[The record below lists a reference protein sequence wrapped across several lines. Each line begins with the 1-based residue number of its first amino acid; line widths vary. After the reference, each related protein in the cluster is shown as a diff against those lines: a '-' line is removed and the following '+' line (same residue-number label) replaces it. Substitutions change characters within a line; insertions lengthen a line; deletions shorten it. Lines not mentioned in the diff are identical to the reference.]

1 MNSKKIMLRN
11 ICDLMCQD
19 VVPMDDVIADQ
30 IANVRQS
37 LPREQRILLNRLL
50 DNINS
55 ADNEAK
61 YEALEKGLLWGLL
74 LAA

>member
-19 VVPMDDVIADQ
+19 AVPMDDVIADQ

-55 ADNEAK
+55 ADSEAK
-61 YEALEKGLLWGLL
+61 YEAFEKGLLWGLL

>member
-19 VVPMDDVIADQ
+19 AVSMDDVIADQ
-30 IANVRQS
+30 IANVRQL
-37 LPREQRILLNRLL
+37 LPGEQRILLNRLL

-55 ADNEAK
+55 ADSEAK
-61 YEALEKGLLWGLL
+61 YEAFEKGLLLGLL